1 MKKLTASQENYLE
14 WIYRLA
20 EEGPVHVR
28 RLAEK
33 VGVKLPSASRAIAG
47 LVAKGLVEHEKY
59 GAVSLTAEGESVGKE
74 IVRRDDCL
82 TQFLV
87 EILAMKP
94 CDADPVVHRMEHVID
109 GEVLNRVEILVD
121 FALSSPAWVRRLRH
135 RMQAQSMSGFGK
147 AGYQVGEARVHGGAT
162 QEKGRG

>member
-1 MKKLTASQENYLE
+1 MKKLTGSQENYLE

-20 EEGPVHVR
+20 KEGPVHIR

-33 VGVKLPSASRAIAG
+33 AGVKLPSASRAIAG
-47 LVAKGLVEHEKY
+47 LAAKGLVEHEKY
-59 GAVSLTAEGESVGKE
+59 GAVHLTAEGESVGKE

-87 EILAMKP
+87 KILAMNP
-94 CDADPVVHRMEHVID
+94 SDADPAVHRMEHVID
-109 GEVLNRVEILVD
+109 GAVLNRLEILVE

-135 RMQAQSMSGFGK
+135 RLQVQLTSGFRE

-162 QEKGRG
+162 QEKGRS